1 MSDPPLAA
9 VSHVFILESENWQ
22 CFSRLLSRHFS
33 TILWSRVVKCFE
45 RGTIAPMYHDQDT
58 IDYIQ
63 GHDGCVPLKW
73 SGSGSVIRDYSDH
86 GRSNEPMNPCPE
98 WIHQFIWAVFL
109 SVNPKWNL
117 DLKTDF
123 AFLSANL
130 NPDFW
135 SDESFLKKDSL
146 DLKSEE
152 SESRLTD

>member
-22 CFSRLLSRHFS
+22 CFSRLLSRHFP
-33 TILWSRVVKCFE
+33 TMPWSLVVIYFE

-58 IDYIQ
+58 FDYIQ

-73 SGSGSVIRDYSDH
+73 SEITRIMVDQINRWILAQSGFITSFGVCSFW
-86 GRSNEPMNPCPE
+86 
-98 WIHQFIWAVFL
+98 WIQ
-109 SVNPKWNL
+109 KRNL